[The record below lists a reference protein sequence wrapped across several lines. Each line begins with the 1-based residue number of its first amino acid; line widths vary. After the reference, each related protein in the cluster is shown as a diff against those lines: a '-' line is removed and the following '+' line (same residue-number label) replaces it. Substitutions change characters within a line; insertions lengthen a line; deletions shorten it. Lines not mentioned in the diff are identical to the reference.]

1 MLPVLVEGI
10 SSLVMGLIHKF
21 LPDTTQEAKDR
32 LAAALQAELIQ
43 SNIDVAQIQANAVEG
58 ANESVFVSG
67 WRPFI
72 GWVCG
77 LAFAWQYLGLPIL
90 TFLSSATGHPLPPIP
105 HLDTGEMMPVLMGL
119 LGLGGLRTYEKLN
132 K

>member
-1 MLPVLVEGI
+1 MLPLIAEGI

-21 LPDTTQEAKDR
+21 LPDTEQEKKDA
-32 LAAALQAELIQ
+32 LAAALQSELIQ
-43 SNIDVAQIQANAVEG
+43 SNIDVAQIQTNSEEAKSDNM
-58 ANESVFVSG
+58 FVSG

-77 LAFAWQYLGLPIL
+77 LAFAWQYLGQPIL
-90 TFLSSATGHPLPPIP
+90 TYVAASTGHTVPVLP
-105 HLDTGEMMPVLMGL
+105 HLDTAEMIPVLMGM